1 MRNGKL
7 NKAELKKLEKA
18 SQLLS
23 DFIETKPDDCHP
35 DDLSMFEELEEA
47 NWKIGGIVRHQK
59 YLHENNI

>member
-18 SQLLS
+18 SQLLA
-23 DFIETKPDDCHP
+23 DFIKTKPKECHP
-35 DDLSMFEELEEA
+35 DDLIMFEDLEEA
-47 NWKIGGIVRHQK
+47 QWKVSGIVRHQK